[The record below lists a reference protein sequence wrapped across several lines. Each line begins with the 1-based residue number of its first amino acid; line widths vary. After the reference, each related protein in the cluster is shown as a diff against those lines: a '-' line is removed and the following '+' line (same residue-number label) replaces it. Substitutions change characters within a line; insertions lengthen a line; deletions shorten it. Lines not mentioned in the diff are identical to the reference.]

1 MGVIFSFWGVIMLNN
16 AVLASLKIKDKE
28 YSVTDT
34 NGLYIRVRPSG
45 AKQWIYQKMINRKR
59 VKITLGNYPDMS
71 LKDARIKCS
80 IITKEETQANESL
93 TFNSIYKKWAEFKS
107 SQIIHF
113 KDIDLRFKKYLLP
126 KFGDQIFADIKVT
139 AVIESLKKDLGEQ
152 GKYET
157 IKRICIYLKQIESY
171 AINYGL
177 VNNVR
182 FQYISTVFPS
192 PQKTNRASVPPEELP
207 KVLSQILNYSGLTSL
222 MWDIIRVS
230 LYTLLRPGEY
240 TQLKWQ
246 WIKDDVIIV
255 PSSHM
260 KMKREHRVPIS
271 SQLKA
276 LLEQRLHNS
285 EYVFPSPFRKGF
297 CYRHDSL
304 PEFFRRCGLTGIL
317 VPHGIRS
324 IGRTWFAEQRVPFDV
339 AELCLAHRVGSATVQ
354 AYDCSD
360 LLTERFKVM
369 QLWCDYVEKCIFEA
383 QKINKHI

>member
-1 MGVIFSFWGVIMLNN
+1 MLNN

-171 AINYGL
+171 AI
-177 VNNVR
+177 
-182 FQYISTVFPS
+182 
-192 PQKTNRASVPPEELP
+192 K
-207 KVLSQILNYSGLTSL
+207 
-222 MWDIIRVS
+222 
-230 LYTLLRPGEY
+230 
-240 TQLKWQ
+240 
-246 WIKDDVIIV
+246 
-255 PSSHM
+255 
-260 KMKREHRVPIS
+260 
-271 SQLKA
+271 
-276 LLEQRLHNS
+276 
-285 EYVFPSPFRKGF
+285 
-297 CYRHDSL
+297 
-304 PEFFRRCGLTGIL
+304 
-317 VPHGIRS
+317 
-324 IGRTWFAEQRVPFDV
+324 
-339 AELCLAHRVGSATVQ
+339 
-354 AYDCSD
+354 
-360 LLTERFKVM
+360 
-369 QLWCDYVEKCIFEA
+369 LWSCK
-383 QKINKHI
+383 